1 MEFLRRRREFINL
14 LASAAGRVAGG
25 NGTTLTG
32 MVTTGMVT
40 ETTAL

>member
-32 MVTTGMVT
+32 MVT